1 MKKITWGV
9 ISTAKISIKKV
20 IPAMQKGTYSTITA
34 IASRNLEK
42 AQQAAYKL
50 NIPKAYGSYTQLLE
64 NPDIDAVYI
73 PLPNHLHV
81 KWTLRALKAGK
92 HVLCEK
98 PIALNTQEAEY
109 LRNKKVKDFPDLKV
123 MEAFM
128 YRFHPQ
134 WQTVK
139 KLVNE
144 GKIGELKNI
153 HSIFSY
159 YNDDRNDIRN
169 QKEIGG
175 GGLLD
180 IGCYCI
186 SLSRFLFN
194 AEPKRVCSTIEYDPR
209 LKIDRLATAILE
221 FEQGNSA
228 FTCSTQMKDH
238 QQVEIIG
245 THGKIKIEK
254 PFTPSPEKPNKIT
267 YQTGSQIKEI
277 EFEAC
282 NHYTVQG
289 DLFSQAILNN
299 TAVPTP
305 LEDGVENMRVIDK
318 VFESSRTGNWVKL

>member
-1 MKKITWGV
+1 MKKVNWGIV
-9 ISTAKISIKKV
+9 STAKIGTKKV
-20 IPAMQKGTYSTITA
+20 IPAMQKGKYSHITA
-34 IASRNLEK
+34 IASRDIEK
-42 AQQAAYKL
+42 AQRAAQKL
-50 NIPKAYGSYTQLLE
+50 NITKAYGSYRQLLDDPE
-64 NPDIDAVYI
+64 IEAVYI
-73 PLPNHLHV
+73 PLPNHMHV
-81 KWTLRALKAGK
+81 KWTIKALEAGK

-98 PIALNTQEAEY
+98 PVAINVKDAEY
-109 LRNKKVKDFPDLKV
+109 LYQKVKDFPHLKV

-144 GKIGELKNI
+144 GKIGELRNI

-159 YNDDRNDIRN
+159 YNDDKDDIRN

-194 AEPKRVCSTIEYDPR
+194 AEPKQVCSIIEYDPQ
-209 LKIDRLATAILE
+209 LKIDRLTTGMLE
-221 FEQGNSA
+221 FQHGHSA
-228 FTCSTQMKDH
+228 FTCSTQLIDH
-238 QQVEIIG
+238 QKVDIFG
-245 THGKIKIEK
+245 TQGKIEIKK
-254 PFTPSPEKPNKIT
+254 PFTPSPEKPSKVK

-282 NHYTVQG
+282 NHYTIQG

-305 LEDGVENMRVIDK
+305 LEDGVKNMRVIDK
-318 VFESSRTGNWVKL
+318 IVESSRMGAWVKLK